1 MKPWIR
7 IISAFI
13 LLSAATLG
21 DSFAQP
27 KAVSTLWSFNG
38 IGLGY
43 EHMMDENSFIQA
55 DLRAE
60 LTEIFINRKGKAGAT
75 ASFTW
80 NIIFAKRT
88 SPNGYVVRYYAG
100 PGAIAG
106 MANDYKTAHGLIFGF
121 KGRLGAECTF
131 DRNIT
136 ISAAVAPV
144 IGMHTSMKDEVM
156 NMRLYRNGLIYGLLP
171 EIGIKYAF

>member
-1 MKPWIR
+1 MKSCLR
-7 IISAFI
+7 VISALM

-21 DSFAQP
+21 DSYAQP
-27 KAVSTLWSFNG
+27 KAVSSLWSFNG

-43 EHMMDENSFIQA
+43 EHMMDEKSFIQA

-60 LTEIFINRKGKAGAT
+60 LTEVFINRKGKAGAT

-80 NIIFAKRT
+80 NIVFTERT
-88 SPNGYVVRYYAG
+88 SPNGFTVRYYAG

-106 MANDYKTAHGLIFGF
+106 MANDYKTSHGVLFGF
-121 KGRLGAECTF
+121 KGRVGTECTF

-136 ISAAVAPV
+136 ISAAIAPV
-144 IGMHTSMKDEVM
+144 IGMHTSLKNDVL
-156 NMRLYRNGLIYGLLP
+156 NMRFYRNGLIYGFLP

>member
-1 MKPWIR
+1 MKPWLR
-7 IISAFI
+7 IISVLVI
-13 LLSAATLG
+13 LSAVTLG
-21 DSFAQP
+21 DSHAQP
-27 KAVSTLWSFNG
+27 KAVSSLWSFNG

-80 NIIFAKRT
+80 NLIFAQRT
-88 SPNGYVVRYYAG
+88 SPNGCVVRYYAG

-106 MANDYKTAHGLIFGF
+106 MANDHKTKHGLIFGF
-121 KGRLGAECTF
+121 KGRLGTECTF

-136 ISAAVAPV
+136 ISAAIAPV
-144 IGMHTSMKDEVM
+144 IGMHTSMKKDVM
-156 NMRLYRNGLIYGLLP
+156 NMRLYRNGLIYGFLP
-171 EIGIKYAF
+171 EISIKYAF